1 MKRKNK
7 CKFKIKMSEKKRQY
21 IFVIKQ
27 LTGRE
32 IKRKYARS
40 YLGIMWSVLGPLLNM
55 IVMSLIFSYM
65 FKKSIENFPVYYLT
79 GQIIYALFNTAPS
92 HAMTALVD
100 NKNLIIKSKLSKQ
113 TFVLSRIYTAFV
125 NFLYTLIPYVGI
137 LIFFRIKVSF
147 KALLFIPDIFLIT
160 VFATGVGYIL
170 ATIYVFFA
178 DIKHLYSIFMTIIM
192 YMSAIFYPA
201 ERLPGFMQEI
211 LSFNPVYLAID
222 IARYSVVYNLY
233 PYYTEW
239 IKLVVYAIAAFVIGV
254 FVYRKNEN
262 KMMMEI

>member
-1 MKRKNK
+1 MKK
-7 CKFKIKMSEKKRQY
+7 QY
-21 IFVIKQ
+21 LFVIKE
-27 LTGRE
+27 LTSRE

-40 YLGIMWSVLGPLLNM
+40 YLGVMWSVLSPLLNM

-65 FKKSIENFPVYYLT
+65 FKRNIENFPVYYLT
-79 GQIIYALFNTAPS
+79 GQIIYSMFSTAKS

-113 TFVLSRIYTAFV
+113 TFILSRIYTAFV

-147 KALLFIPDIFLIT
+147 KALLFIPDIFLLT
-160 VFATGVGYIL
+160 LFATGIGYIL

-178 DIKHLYSIFMTIIM
+178 DIKHLYGIFMTILM

-201 ERLPGFMQEI
+201 ERLPDFMQQI

-222 IARYSVVYNLY
+222 IARYSVVYDLF

-239 IKLVVYAIAAFVIGV
+239 IKLSIYAVVAFVLGIL
-254 FVYRKNEN
+254 VYKKNEN
-262 KMMMEI
+262 QMMMEI